1 MGHANH
7 LLAPAEKWPG
17 NPSFSL
23 NYDPEIAHI
32 PQPFGRKEFFFRVFM
47 IRQEGAVWNRMFSH
61 RLRHSVH
68 YGSGLPQGW
77 TDLYTSPHV
86 WGTTWSRED
95 ADIQYLAANS
105 VDLDWYKIPELAN
118 KTHAEVHALVLDHC
132 AAEGLPF
139 PSVIVDTGRGSL
151 LIWLYNRITTAKI
164 MPRYREVNSE
174 LIKRFASFGADPACV
189 NPRMWRVIGS
199 MNSKTE
205 RVVSIAWTFRDAKGK
220 VAGYRFDDLAEAVLG
235 VTREQRR
242 AIYAQMEENR
252 GKARRRKEEAARAK
266 AELEAK
272 SHTAANTNAPA
283 VVIPLDAH
291 RMPVPADKERYNW
304 LAEAEKDLVKLI
316 REKHQGKLTE
326 GDRDMFMFHLGCI
339 MGQIYRADRWWTKLQ
354 AYAVEFL
361 DEKFLRKQF
370 SGYMSTLKKRVQ
382 QTTEG
387 KRSQRAG
394 GGGAREV
401 SRVYT
406 YSKARILRELNIT
419 EEDMIQY
426 GLTAL
431 VSDDIRK
438 QRKYERFQEARRNAG
453 AIERAVYEADSISRA
468 KPWVA
473 LGISRATWYRKHRN
487 EVRETV
493 RQVRATL

>member
-1 MGHANH
+1 VGHSNQ
-7 LLAPAEKWPG
+7 LLAPAERWPG

-23 NYDPEIAHI
+23 NYNPEIAHI
-32 PQPFGRKEFFFRVFM
+32 PQPFGRKDFFFRVFM
-47 IRQEGAVWNRMFSH
+47 QRVEGTVWNRMFSH

-68 YGSGLPQGW
+68 RGGYLPQGW
-77 TDLYTSPHV
+77 TDLYSSPHV
-86 WGTTWSRED
+86 WATQWSRED

-139 PSVIVDTGRGSL
+139 PSAIVDTGRGSL

-199 MNSKTE
+199 MNSKTG
-205 RVVSIAWTFRDAKGK
+205 RVVSIAWTFQDAKGK

-235 VTREQRR
+235 VSREQQR
-242 AIYAQMEENR
+242 AIYARIQENR
-252 GKARRRKEEAARAK
+252 DKARRRKEEAARAI
-266 AELEAK
+266 AANEAK
-272 SHTAANTNAPA
+272 KAGAA
-283 VVIPLDAH
+283 VIPLDAH

-326 GDRDMFMFHLGCI
+326 GDRDMFMFHLGCL
-339 MGQIYRADRWWTKLQ
+339 MGQIYKADRWWSKLM
-354 AYAVEFL
+354 AYAEEFL
-361 DEKFLRKQF
+361 DEKFVRKRF
-370 SGYMSTLKKRVQ
+370 TGYMSTLKKRVQ

-387 KRSQRAG
+387 KRSRRAG
-394 GGGAREV
+394 GDQV

-431 VSDDIRK
+431 VSDDVRE
-438 QRKYERFQEARRNAG
+438 QHKYERRKEARRNAG
-453 AIERAVYEADSISRA
+453 AIERAVYEADSINRA

-493 RQVRATL
+493 RQVCPTL